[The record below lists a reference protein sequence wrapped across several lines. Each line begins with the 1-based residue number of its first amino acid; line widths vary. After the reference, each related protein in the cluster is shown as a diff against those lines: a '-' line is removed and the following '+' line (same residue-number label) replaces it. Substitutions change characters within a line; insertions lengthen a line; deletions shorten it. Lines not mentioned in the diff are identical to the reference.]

1 VDSKTW
7 LLGGGILALIV
18 AVGFACYMWG
28 AAEERAK
35 IAASPRDTTIVTHPQ
50 YTLPYVAQG
59 PVVSKPKL
67 PKPLLKDTASNYN
80 SDTTLSPC
88 LRDILLDT
96 IARQNAELAQYRDVD
111 SFTEDSLR
119 YSLAVTWD
127 GSKQEG
133 TRFWRWLELKPYPY
147 SDTLATVTQT
157 VVQPSTRDWIP
168 WGITGVAIILLIIN
182 MLWG

>member
-35 IAASPRDTTIVTHPQ
+35 IAASPRDTTIVTHPE
-50 YTLPYVAQG
+50 YTLPYTVAG
-59 PVVSKPKL
+59 PVVSKPL
-67 PKPLLKDTASNYN
+67 TSPKPAKDT
-80 SDTTLSPC
+80 TQTLDSAFNNC
-88 LRDILLDT
+88 EHTILLNT
-96 IARQNAELAQYRDVD
+96 IGDLYAQLAQYRDVD
-111 SFTEDSLR
+111 SFTEDSSR

-127 GSKQEG
+127 GSKPVNE
-133 TRFWRWLELKPYPY
+133 RWWRWLTIKPVAY
-147 SDTLATVTQT
+147 SDSTSLITQT
-157 VVQPSTRDWIP
+157 VVQPGTRDWIP
-168 WGITGVAIILLIIN
+168 WGIAGVAIILLIIN